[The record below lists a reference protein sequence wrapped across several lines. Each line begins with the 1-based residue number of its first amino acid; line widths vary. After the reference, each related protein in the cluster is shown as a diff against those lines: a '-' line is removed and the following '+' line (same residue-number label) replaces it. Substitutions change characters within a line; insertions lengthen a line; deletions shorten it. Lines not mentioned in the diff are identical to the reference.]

1 MASIGRDAN
10 GFKRVLFVAKDGSRK
25 TVRLGKC
32 SQRDAEAFK
41 IKLEA
46 LHSAK
51 LLGGTLDRET
61 SLWLS
66 TLGDDLH
73 GKLVAVGLVEP
84 RAKIMDGAND
94 ERLLGPFLRSYLAGR
109 TDVKPWTISNFA
121 QAQGHLNKYFGEDK
135 PLADITPA
143 DAEDYRRSLLKTLSP
158 NTARRHC
165 GRARQFFTYAV
176 KKRLLVVNPFSEL
189 KGITVSGNA
198 ARMQFISRDV
208 AAQVLDACPDA
219 QWRLIFALSRF
230 GGLRC
235 PSEHLGLKWSDVDWA
250 RNRMRVP
257 SPKTEHHEGKAER
270 IIPLFPELRPHLEAA
285 FDEAPEGTEYV
296 VSRYRNVGKAGTNLR
311 TQFLRILN
319 RAGLTPWPK
328 LFHNLRASRE
338 TELAGEHPLHVVCQ
352 WIGNSQLIA
361 AKHYL
366 TVGESDFAKAAQ
378 IPAQQTAATPE
389 TDRNA
394 RRSQFSQNEKPPVL
408 QGVSSVGA
416 TCEKLRNRPMP
427 KTGIEPARYCYH

>member
-1 MASIGRDAN
+1 MASISNDGN
-10 GFKRVLFVAKDGSRK
+10 GSRRVQFFNK
-25 TVRLGKC
+25 VGERKAIRLGKVTK
-32 SQRDAEAFK
+32 RDAEAFK
-41 IKLEA
+41 VKLES
-46 LHSAK
+46 LLSA
-51 LLGGTLDRET
+51 TLMGNSPDREV
-61 SLWLS
+61 SFWLS
-66 TLGDDLH
+66 DLSDDLH
-73 GKLVAVGLVEP
+73 AKLAAHGLITP
-84 RAKIMDGAND
+84 RTKIEDAADD
-94 ERLLGPFLRSYLAGR
+94 ERLLGPFLRNYLAGR
-109 TDVKPWTISNFA
+109 TDVKPWTTSNFA
-121 QAQGHLNKYFGEDK
+121 QAQGYLNKYFGENK

-158 NTARRHC
+158 NTVRRHC

-189 KGITVSGNA
+189 KGITVRGNTV
-198 ARMQFISRDV
+198 RMRFISRDI
-208 AAQVLDACPDA
+208 ATQVLDACPDA

-235 PSEHLGLKWSDVDWA
+235 PSEHLALKWSDVDWA

-285 FDEAPEGTEYV
+285 FDEAAEGTEYV
-296 VSRYRNVGKAGTNLR
+296 VTRYRNIGKAGTNLR

-366 TVGESDFAKAAQ
+366 TVGENDFAKAAQ
-378 IPAQQTAATPE
+378 NPAQQSSAKPDSGRNTPQE
-389 TDRNA
+389 ILTR
-394 RRSQFSQNEKPPVL
+394 NEKTPVL
-408 QGVSSVGA
+408 QGSAA
-416 TCEKLRNRPMP
+416 TCEKLPILLMP

>member
-1 MASIGRDAN
+1 MASISNDGN
-10 GFKRVLFVAKDGSRK
+10 GSRRILFFNQANERK
-25 TVRLGKC
+25 AIRLGKVTK
-32 SQRDAEAFK
+32 RDAESFK
-41 IKLEA
+41 CRLES
-46 LHSAK
+46 LLSAK
-51 LLGGTLDRET
+51 LMGNSPDRET

-66 TLGDDLH
+66 TLDDDLH
-73 GKLVAVGLVEP
+73 AKLAAHGLIAP
-84 RAKIMDGAND
+84 RTKIEDATND
-94 ERLLGPFLRSYLAGR
+94 ERLLGPFLRNYLAGR
-109 TDVKPWTISNFA
+109 TDVKPWTTSNFA
-121 QAQGHLNKYFGEDK
+121 QAQGYLNKYFGEGK

-158 NTARRHC
+158 NTVRRHC
-165 GRARQFFTYAV
+165 GRARQFLTYAV

-189 KGITVSGNA
+189 KGITVRGNT
-198 ARMQFISRDV
+198 ARMQFISREV

-235 PSEHLGLKWSDVDWA
+235 PSEHLALKWSDVDWA

-366 TVGESDFAKAAQ
+366 TVGENDFAKAAQ
-378 IPAQQTAATPE
+378 NPAQQQSASP
-389 TDRNA
+389 DSGSNA
-394 RRSQFSQNEKPPVL
+394 RQVSLARNEQTPVL
-408 QGVSSVGA
+408 QGFAA
-416 TCEKLRNRPMP
+416 TCEKLRNHRMP
-427 KTGIEPARYCYH
+427 KTGIEPARPFGH